1 MTYLEKCEVVLY
13 LQKYMSKR
21 EQWLV
26 SAWLVE
32 ETGYERWQTSKKKKS
47 KKEETNGTAV
57 YVGSSQTV
65 YNPLFFVLKL

>member
-1 MTYLEKCEVVLY
+1 
-13 LQKYMSKR
+13 MSKR

-32 ETGYERWQTSKKKKS
+32 ETGYERWQTSKKKK

-65 YNPLFFVLKL
+65 YNPLFLVYKL